1 MRLPRCIT
9 RPSTAP
15 RYLSAMPS
23 NLFCFR
29 LSSVCVCMLFIFDL
43 QRFLF
48 AKLFSHITSAR
59 KARKYEIPHFRL
71 KKVENIKIWLSL
83 RSYLKV
89 SSDPRWVRL
98 VDTAGCGCHQLSGDT
113 DCSLYGDGSAGAI
126 AQLQLFGVSPTPRS
140 ASRPSP
146 DSVSLFPQR
155 RGPQR
160 SVDVVVSSIFLLAL
174 SIAFICCAQVR
185 F

>member
-1 MRLPRCIT
+1 MQTTAATGVEHSALMLSF
-9 RPSTAP
+9 PSDSFCQVP
-15 RYLSAMPS
+15 LRIPS
-23 NLFCFR
+23 SLFCFT
-29 LSSVCVCMLFIFDL
+29 LIYGSGFTL

-89 SSDPRWVRL
+89 SPDLGFDYCRVPVAVPAVCGEFCLHS
-98 VDTAGCGCHQLSGDT
+98 TA
-113 DCSLYGDGSAGAI
+113 
-126 AQLQLFGVSPTPRS
+126 
-140 ASRPSP
+140 SP
-146 DSVSLFPQR
+146 DPVSLFLQR

-160 SVDVVVSSIFLLAL
+160 SVDVVVSSVFLLAL